1 MEEIRKEDGGLA
13 AYGEDQVRR
22 ALEVGAVDTLLIS
35 EGLRKFRLEIRCPNC
50 GHKETRTVADE
61 STLPKCPNCG
71 HEFVVDSKTDIVD
84 AFSTLAD
91 RTNAKVELISADSD
105 EGELLMKAFG
115 GIAAILR
122 YRVT

>member
-1 MEEIRKEDGGLA
+1 
-13 AYGEDQVRR
+13 
-22 ALEVGAVDTLLIS
+22 VDTLLIS
-35 EGLRKFRLEIRCPNC
+35 EGLRKLRLDIRCPNC
-50 GHKETRTVADE
+50 GHTETRTVTDE
-61 STLPKCPNCG
+61 TTLPKCPNCG
-71 HEFVVDSKTDIVD
+71 KDFVIDSRTDIVD

-105 EGELLMKAFG
+105 EGELLIKAFG